1 MPRLRF
7 SQTIDRPVG
16 DVFSAIVDL
25 TSHPRWD
32 PTTKG
37 VRKLTDG
44 EIGEGTRFE
53 IKFSGFGKQ
62 ELELTEYE
70 QNRTVRFVPRS
81 AMMTGGHR
89 FTVTAVGDGTRLD
102 HDMTMALVGPWK
114 LLSPLMGYMGK
125 RQVRQSAA
133 ALKRHLE
140 SQS

>member
-1 MPRLRF
+1 M
-7 SQTIDRPVG
+7 
-16 DVFSAIVDL
+16 FSAIVDL
-25 TSHPRWD
+25 TSHQRWD
-32 PTTKG
+32 PTTKS

-44 EIGEGTRFE
+44 DIGGGTRFE
-53 IKFSGFGKQ
+53 NQFSGFAKQ

-81 AMMTGGHR
+81 AMMRGGHR
-89 FTVTAVGDGTRLD
+89 FTVTAVGDRTRLD
-102 HDMTMALVGPWK
+102 HDMAMAPVGPWK
-114 LLSPLMGYMGK
+114 LLTPLMGYMGK